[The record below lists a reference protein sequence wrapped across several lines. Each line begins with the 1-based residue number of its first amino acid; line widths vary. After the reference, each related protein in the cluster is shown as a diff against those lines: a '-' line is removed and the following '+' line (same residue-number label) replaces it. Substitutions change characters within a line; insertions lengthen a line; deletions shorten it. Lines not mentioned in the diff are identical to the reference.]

1 MDSSRLNRK
10 DFILITICLLMFIIA
25 GYYEITHYDKAFP
38 EHTIDFKISR
48 KASREV
54 ALQFLNSMDVQTSNK
69 THAVAFDFDNF
80 AKIFIEKEIGVE
92 ESRDLLT
99 TDFRIWQWINRWFQ
113 PLSRE
118 EIIVAVTPKGE
129 ITRFEHKIPE
139 EAAAPLLSIDEAR
152 RISRLFLNN
161 SIKIN
166 LDDWEFIEDK
176 TELKPNRVDYLFTY
190 KKKNVEIH
198 NATYRFEVTVQGDR
212 IGKYREY
219 LHIPEEWKRDYQRLR
234 SLNSTT
240 ATAADFLFVLILVAI
255 LVVFIIHLAKKQI
268 NLKTAI
274 IFGIVTFGL
283 RFLSE
288 LNQLPLRLFY
298 FDSNQ
303 SFGAFYS
310 SFFVGVFLQS
320 LLLGLVVIVLTGG
333 GEYMY
338 QSRYPGKITL
348 GRLLTSRGIRTKHF
362 FFSVIVGVSL
372 AIAFMAF
379 QTAFY
384 LGAKHYGAWAPADIS
399 YSDILSTAF
408 PWILILVGGFLP
420 AVLEEFSFRF
430 FSIPFLEKILK
441 SRLLA
446 IFIPALI
453 WGFAHAN
460 YPNQPFWIRGLEV
473 SIFGVIVGFIF
484 LKFGIMAV
492 LIWHYTIDAL
502 YSSLI
507 LFRTG
512 DPYLVVSASVA
523 VGIMLI
529 PLAYNIIMYLKN
541 RGFSDY
547 QSLLIKPMSSKDIPK
562 EDNLHHDTCPLL
574 RASYQGLS
582 VKQIKTGFILLVIF
596 ILIQFIPLQRIGEFY
611 NYPIPRSEIRQTAID
626 FLKGKGFDPGKFR
639 SAIALENNYSA
650 LAGKY
655 ILKHSNVERLNTTLA
670 QYLKNSIVWKVRF
683 YRPLEKEEYIIYIH
697 PSENVVVGF
706 DHLIPEDATA
716 FSLDKNGARF
726 RAEEFLFGAG
736 YSLSDFNLI
745 EDYSRQLE
753 NRKEYTFIWESKD
766 DHPAN
771 VEMGKLRLKILVSG
785 DEVSSY
791 SISYKIPEEWE
802 HRETR
807 KTLLDSLRL
816 AAQIFSL
823 GLIAAF
829 TIGIF
834 SKRLKI
840 LSVQWKIPLIC
851 ASVIG
856 GLWLIAELLNYPYA
870 LINYNSSWTTGVWT
884 IFWLLI
890 TLLRTLL
897 ISGLLFLL
905 LAIVTTISPECI
917 TTLRHDCRHRF
928 SRDAVFNAVLVTAG
942 LFAVLHIINWFKLQ
956 YAPTTISPDF
966 QIPGSI
972 NHFFPLVHS
981 ILSLIIRAVV
991 YTALVGII
999 IYWVKET
1006 IAGKILRLIV
1016 IALLL
1021 AVFIPHRFQTLSEF
1035 IVYYL
1040 CYGLIIAWVWIAA
1053 RYFLRDNLP
1062 GYLYTG
1068 ITFVG
1073 VTTAVEFIRSGTPS
1087 GIAGALFILLFVV
1100 ILHVWLLTEIRNINI
1115 VKWMKEKTRRFVIN
1129 K

>member
-1 MDSSRLNRK
+1 MFKFTIMDSSRLNRK
-10 DFILITICLLMFIIA
+10 DFILIAICLLMLVIA
-25 GYYEITHYDKAFP
+25 GYYEFTHYDKAFP

-48 KASREV
+48 KASRDI
-54 ALQFLNSMDVQTSNK
+54 ALQFLNSMNVQTDNK
-69 THAVAFDFDNF
+69 THAVAFDFDNS

-99 TDFRIWQWINRWFQ
+99 TDFRIWQWTNRWFQ

-139 EAAAPLLSIDEAR
+139 ETAAPLLSIDDAR

-161 SIKIN
+161 SININ

-176 TELKPNRVDYLFTY
+176 TEVKPNRVDYLFTY
-190 KKKNVEIH
+190 KKKNIEIY
-198 NATYRFEVTVQGDR
+198 NATYRFDVVVQGDR

-219 LHIPEEWKRDYQRLR
+219 LHIPEEWKRNYQCLR

-240 ATAADFLFVLILVAI
+240 ATAADFLFILILVAI
-255 LVVFIIHLAKKQI
+255 LVVFIIHLSKKQI
-268 NLKTAI
+268 NLKTPI
-274 IFGIVTFGL
+274 ILGVVTFGL
-283 RFLSE
+283 RFLSK
-288 LNQLPLRLFY
+288 LNLLPLHLFY
-298 FDSNQ
+298 FDTNQ

-310 SFFVGVFLQS
+310 SFFVGIFLQS

-333 GEYMY
+333 GEYIY
-338 QSRYPGKITL
+338 QSRYPGNITL
-348 GRLLTSRGIRTKHF
+348 GRLLTSRGLRTRHF
-362 FFSVIVGVSL
+362 FFSVIVGISL
-372 AIAFMAF
+372 AIVFMAF

-384 LGAKHYGAWAPADIS
+384 LVAKHYGAWVPADIS
-399 YSDILSTAF
+399 YSDILNTAF

-420 AVLEEFSFRF
+420 AVLEEFSFRL

-446 IFIPALI
+446 IFIPAVI

-460 YPNQPFWIRGLEV
+460 YPNQPFWIRGFEI
-473 SIFGVIVGFIF
+473 SIFGIIIGFIF

-512 DPYLVVSASVA
+512 DPYLVASASVA

-529 PLAYNIIMYLKN
+529 PFVYNIIMYLKN

-547 QSLLIKPMSSKDIPK
+547 QSLLIKPRPYNDIQK
-562 EDNLHHDTCPLL
+562 EDDLHQDTGPTLT
-574 RASYQGLS
+574 ASYQKLPA
-582 VKQIKTGFILLVIF
+582 KQIKIGFVLLVIF
-596 ILIQFIPLQRIGEFY
+596 ILIQFLPLQRIGEFY
-611 NYPIPRSEIRQTAID
+611 NYPIPRAEIRQAAID
-626 FLKGKGFDPGKFR
+626 FLKGKGVDPDNFR
-639 SAIALENNYSA
+639 NTIALENNYSA

-655 ILKHSNVERLNTTLA
+655 ILKHSTVKRLNTTLA
-670 QYLKNSIVWKVRF
+670 QHLKNSIVWKVRF
-683 YRPLEKEEYIIYIH
+683 YRLLEKEEYIIYIH
-697 PSENVVVGF
+697 PNEKVVVGF
-706 DHLIPEDATA
+706 DHLIPEDAEA
-716 FSLDKNGARF
+716 FSLDKDGARF

-736 YSLSDFNLI
+736 YPLSDFILI

-766 DHPAN
+766 DHSAN
-771 VEMGKLRLKILVSG
+771 VEMGKLRLKILISG

-823 GLIAAF
+823 GLIAVF
-829 TIGIF
+829 TIVIF
-834 SKRLKI
+834 SKRFKTF
-840 LSVQWKIPLIC
+840 SVQWKIPLIG

-856 GLWLIAELLNYPYA
+856 GLWLIAEVLNYPYA
-870 LINYNSSWTTGVWT
+870 LIDYNSSWSIGVWT
-884 IFWLLI
+884 IFWLLV

-897 ISGLLFLL
+897 ITGLLFLL
-905 LAIVTTISPECI
+905 MAIVTTIYPESI
-917 TTLRHDCRHRF
+917 TTLRRDCRYRF
-928 SRDAVFNAVLVTAG
+928 SRDGVLSAVLVTAG
-942 LFAVLHIINWFKLQ
+942 LFAVFHIINWLKLR
-956 YAPTTISPDF
+956 YAPTTIYPDF

-972 NHFFPLVHS
+972 NYFFPLVHS
-981 ILSLIIRAVV
+981 ILSLVIRAIV

-999 IYWVKET
+999 IYWVKEA
-1006 IAGKILRLIV
+1006 IAGKTLRLVIV
-1016 IALLL
+1016 ALLL
-1021 AVFIPHRFQTLSEF
+1021 AVFIPHRFQTLNEF
-1035 IVYYL
+1035 IVHYL
-1040 CYGLIIAWVWIAA
+1040 CYSLIIAWVW
-1053 RYFLRDNLP
+1053 
-1062 GYLYTG
+1062 
-1068 ITFVG
+1068 
-1073 VTTAVEFIRSGTPS
+1073 
-1087 GIAGALFILLFVV
+1087 
-1100 ILHVWLLTEIRNINI
+1100 
-1115 VKWMKEKTRRFVIN
+1115 
-1129 K
+1129 